1 MTIRYNPSLLTQIPA
16 TVFWSYAMQRWM
28 RGNRVMHSPEA
39 QNIATVEAPRNLAL
53 ARPTPDV
60 DGFRSATLRRI
71 ETKGLV
77 FCEGDARTQIFRIE
91 EGVVALSKVLTD
103 GRRQIIDFAYP
114 GDYIGLGMFGDHIF
128 DAQATC
134 PCKIRCLPAGQLER
148 DAARDPALALKL
160 YNAVSAEL
168 SAARRLL
175 VAVGHGTAMERIASF
190 LLELRSRTGDQ
201 QSNRINLPMRRSDI
215 ADLLGLTIETVSRSL
230 TKLRGMRV
238 IEIQNGSDVC
248 VLDLERL
255 EELAG

>member
-1 MTIRYNPSLLTQIPA
+1 MHSAPEARTTA
-16 TVFWSYAMQRWM
+16 TVNVFQ
-28 RGNRVMHSPEA
+28 VLPLA
-39 QNIATVEAPRNLAL
+39 QS
-53 ARPTPDV
+53 ARDV
-60 DGFRSATLRRI
+60 DGFRCANLRRI
-71 ETKGLV
+71 ETKEHV
-77 FCEGDARTQIFRIE
+77 FREGDPRTQIFRIE
-91 EGVVALSKVLTD
+91 EGAVALSKVLAD

-134 PCKIRCLPAGQLER
+134 PCKIRCLPAGQLEH

>member
-1 MTIRYNPSLLTQIPA
+1 
-16 TVFWSYAMQRWM
+16 
-28 RGNRVMHSPEA
+28 MHSPEA

-71 ETKGLV
+71 ETKGHV

-160 YNAVSAEL
+160 YKAVSAEL

-190 LLELRSRTGDQ
+190 LIELQSRIGEGEPQ
-201 QSNRINLPMRRSDI
+201 AKCINLPMRRSDI
-215 ADLLGLTIETVSRSL
+215 ADLLGLTVETVSRML
-230 TKLRGMRV
+230 TKLRTMRV
-238 IEIQNGSDVC
+238 IEIQNGNGVQI
-248 VLDLERL
+248 LDRERL